1 MQNIILTLNETDD
14 TLNETDDTM
23 NEKDL
28 NFFYANNDNDENTT
42 NGENTTNDDIY
53 DIVNLTLFYNINYTL
68 KGIVQIMQYYDIYK
82 GKNKLLKTELIQ
94 MLLFYETD
102 PANKVIVEK
111 RLRLWS
117 NIQELKQDAY
127 FSKYISFTP
136 FNI

>member
-1 MQNIILTLNETDD
+1 MQNIIF